1 MSSKF
6 AENAIIGTSSEY
18 PSNSTDFFCV
28 NCKLSVKCRYGKL
41 ELEKAGCKEECFYMR
56 NPFEPPDFHKSQRD
70 YAIDDFLVIGAN
82 CYICNQQICV
92 DEDMGLTHVVLF
104 HVRWGNIALQPMD
117 YGLGGGYG
125 GRLNNGAYGLYA
137 AAICAD
143 TVDCYSG
150 QICQAGRCIF
160 QTAGIGYPEVGYGSP
175 YGRGSLY
182 GYGLGGF
189 YSPYF
194 GMNSFSFSACGSIG
208 CPFGLNCMPGRCL
221 GTIPP
226 FLG

>member
-1 MSSKF
+1 MGSKF

-18 PSNSTDFFCV
+18 SSNSTDFFCV

-41 ELEKAGCKEECFYMR
+41 ELEKAGCKEECFYMK
-56 NPFEPPDFHKSQRD
+56 NPFEPPDFHKAQRD

-92 DEDMGLTHVVLF
+92 DE
-104 HVRWGNIALQPMD
+104 PMD

-125 GRLNNGAYGLYA
+125 GRLNNGAYGLYD

-160 QTAGIGYPEVGYGSP
+160 QTAGIGYPEGYGGP

-194 GMNSFSFSACGSIG
+194 GMNSFS
-208 CPFGLNCMPGRCL
+208 
-221 GTIPP
+221 
-226 FLG
+226 

>member
-1 MSSKF
+1 MEATF
-6 AENAIIGTSSEY
+6 WELYEAGYGPNT
-18 PSNSTDFFCV
+18 
-28 NCKLSVKCRYGKL
+28 CRFISCPLGQYCI
-41 ELEKAGCKEECFYMR
+41 AG
-56 NPFEPPDFHKSQRD
+56 
-70 YAIDDFLVIGAN
+70 
-82 CYICNQQICV
+82 IC
-92 DEDMGLTHVVLF
+92 
-104 HVRWGNIALQPMD
+104 QPMD

-137 AAICAD
+137 AASKLCAD
-143 TVDCYSG
+143 AVDCYSG

-194 GMNSFSFSACGSIG
+194 GMNSFSFSACGGIG

-226 FLG
+226 FLGKKK